1 MQFLQSFIDTTKIDT
16 SKAIRCF
23 ATFLTTAFCALF
35 LAGCVTTGSGERAA
49 KAGAPPDAIK
59 REKAAQQNAPKPPV
73 QPIKPAP
80 SAVDTLRALAPNTG
94 LKTTRLFDEPLRNT
108 GERVD
113 RLENTVQQIKDD
125 FDAVTPAVVRLVA
138 IEKDIQGLIGQL
150 ETLMENDNAPSQMPQ
165 KFDLQRNTDN
175 VQAPPK
181 KMDIATAAMNTQP
194 MALQPG
200 TSEVKI
206 EERADATRV
215 SIPVKVKPNAKAVLS
230 KDGRKLTIT
239 LDNTKWSGRSKWS
252 SEFSPLV
259 SAYTVTDSGQGSS
272 FAVDLHFISKI
283 LKTDIVTA
291 PNGQGYAFVVELQS
305 EAIHFP

>member
-1 MQFLQSFIDTTKIDT
+1 MHFLQSFIDRTKIDT
-16 SKAIRCF
+16 TKAIKCF
-23 ATFLTTAFCALF
+23 TTFLTMAFCALF
-35 LAGCVTTGSGERAA
+35 LAGCVTSGSGQRAA
-49 KAGAPPDAIK
+49 KAGAPPDAVK
-59 REKAAQQNAPKPPV
+59 QEQTAQKQAPKPPV

-150 ETLMENDNAPSQMPQ
+150 ETLMETDSAPSHMPQ
-165 KFDLQRNTDN
+165 KFDLQRNTGN
-175 VQAPPK
+175 AHNTQKA
-181 KMDIATAAMNTQP
+181 DIATAAMGAKP
-194 MALQPG
+194 MTLH
-200 TSEVKI
+200 TSPAEVKI

-239 LDNTKWSGRSKWS
+239 LDNTKWAGKSTWA

-259 SAYTVTDSGQGSS
+259 SAYSVTTTGQASA
-272 FAVDLHFISKI
+272 FNVDLHFISKI
-283 LKTDIVTA
+283 LKTDIVTCLLYTS
-291 PNGQGYAFVVELQS
+291 PSPRDPE
-305 EAIHFP
+305 